1 VPTLDPYHIQ
11 QKIKKQKNYPQL
23 FRENFQRSYLHLCM
37 RNARYVARRRRQ
49 RLNVAGAGN
58 VARMGRDSWASA
70 RSAREL
76 HTRTVRR
83 APLAHAAPGS
93 PRTQRA
99 GHWDSSGLDKAF
111 SAQPGQAT
119 LLSSHTYT
127 LQG

>member
-1 VPTLDPYHIQ
+1 
-11 QKIKKQKNYPQL
+11 
-23 FRENFQRSYLHLCM
+23 M

-58 VARMGRDSWASA
+58 VARMGRDSWARVRNGA
-70 RSAREL
+70 RAAPNCC
-76 HTRTVRR
+76 
-83 APLAHAAPGS
+83 APLAHAAPGP

-99 GHWDSSGLDKAF
+99 GHWGSSGLDKAF

>member
-1 VPTLDPYHIQ
+1 
-11 QKIKKQKNYPQL
+11 
-23 FRENFQRSYLHLCM
+23 M
-37 RNARYVARRRRQ
+37 RAMWRRRQ

-58 VARMGRDSWASA
+58 VARMGRDSWARVRNGA
-70 RSAREL
+70 RAAP
-76 HTRTVRR
+76 HCC
-83 APLAHAAPGS
+83 APLAHAAAGP

-119 LLSSHTYT
+119 LSSHTYT